1 MIEVIGKDTSVQ
13 RQVTCRECASILKF
27 ANADTYVREYRD
39 YTGDLDRVRELK
51 CPVCSNVIGV
61 RL

>member
-1 MIEVIGKDTSVQ
+1 MIEVIGKDASVQ
-13 RQVTCRECASILKF
+13 RQVTCRECSSILRYV
-27 ANADTYVREYRD
+27 NTDTNVREYRD

-51 CPVCSNVIGV
+51 CPVCSNVISV